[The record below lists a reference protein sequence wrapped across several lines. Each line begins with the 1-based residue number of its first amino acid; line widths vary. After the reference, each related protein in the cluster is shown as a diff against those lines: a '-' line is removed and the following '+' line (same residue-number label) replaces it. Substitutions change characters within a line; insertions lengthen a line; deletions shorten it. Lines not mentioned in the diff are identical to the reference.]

1 VPEALAAPARAV
13 LDAAPSGRLG
23 VAVSG
28 GGDSVALLFLA
39 RAWAARAGRA
49 VEAVTVDHG
58 LREGSAGEAA
68 DVAALCA
75 RIGVPHDVL
84 AWRGWDGNGNLQ
96 DNARRARRSLI
107 ADWARSR
114 DVGAV
119 ALGHTL
125 DDQAETLVMRLAR
138 GSGVDG
144 LAAMAAESRAEGI
157 VWLRP
162 MLGLRRAD
170 LRVWLMAE
178 GVGWAEDP
186 SNEDEGFARVRVRNA
201 LDLLGNVGLSAER
214 LAETAGRMGRARA
227 ALEAA
232 TADLARVCLVEGVAG
247 DVALDPE
254 PLRAAP
260 EEIRLRLLASVLM
273 RVSGAVYRPR
283 LARLEAL
290 LANVEAGRI
299 GHGLTLHGCVLRRSG
314 AGVAVRREPAR
325 MAGRVAAGRR
335 WDGRWE
341 LTGAAAEGAEIG
353 GLGVAGLAFCARWR
367 DTGLARETLLTTPA
381 LWRGER
387 LIDAPFARGAG
398 PGVFRRVAG
407 VPAPWAAG
415 ELR

>member
-1 VPEALAAPARAV
+1 MSLGELGQVTQACQTLAEVDARYPGSDVAGDV
-13 LDAAPSGRLG
+13 AARERCSTAFDRAGGARRTGARGSGRGALPAFG

-28 GGDSVALLFLA
+28 GGDSVALLLLA
-39 RAWAARAGRA
+39 RDWAARAGRA

-58 LREGSAGEAA
+58 LRPGSAGEAA
-68 DVAALCA
+68 EVAALCA

-170 LRVWLMAE
+170 LRAWLMAE

-186 SNEDEGFARVRVRNA
+186 SNEDEGFARVRVRRA
-201 LDLLGNVGLSAER
+201 LDVLGMSA
-214 LAETAGRMGRARA
+214 
-227 ALEAA
+227 
-232 TADLARVCLVEGVAG
+232 
-247 DVALDPE
+247 
-254 PLRAAP
+254 
-260 EEIRLRLLASVLM
+260 
-273 RVSGAVYRPR
+273 
-283 LARLEAL
+283 
-290 LANVEAGRI
+290 
-299 GHGLTLHGCVLRRSG
+299 
-314 AGVAVRREPAR
+314 
-325 MAGRVAAGRR
+325 
-335 WDGRWE
+335 
-341 LTGAAAEGAEIG
+341 
-353 GLGVAGLAFCARWR
+353 
-367 DTGLARETLLTTPA
+367 
-381 LWRGER
+381 
-387 LIDAPFARGAG
+387 
-398 PGVFRRVAG
+398 
-407 VPAPWAAG
+407 
-415 ELR
+415 